1 MKPEDVPQAW
11 VQEAVDEADALVLAP
26 RPIVLARQ
34 IIAAVAP
41 LIAAAER
48 EALWRD
54 MPPQA
59 DEDNEDHAEWAR
71 GFNFCL
77 DHLKAVIRAREEVK

>member
-1 MKPEDVPQAW
+1 MKPEDMPQAW

-41 LIAAAER
+41 MIAAAER

-59 DEDNEDHAEWAR
+59 PEDHAEWAR